1 MKTNRREFLKQA
13 AAASALTAGAIPAV
27 HGGVDETIQ
36 VALVGAGGRGT
47 GAAEDAL
54 SVKSGQT
61 KLVAMA
67 DVFDVKLKRSH
78 QTLSGGGVK
87 AKVDVPPDRRFIGF
101 DGYKKAMDCLKK
113 DDIVILTTPL
123 AFRAVMF
130 EYAISKGLNVFMEKP
145 VTADGPTSKKMLGL
159 AEEAT
164 KKGLKCGVGLMV
176 RHCRGRMELKK
187 RIEDGEI
194 GDIVAM
200 RAYRMHGPVGSAF
213 SRPKGVEPGT
223 GEMTELMY
231 QIHRFHSFIWAS
243 GGLFS
248 DFYIHQIDETSWM
261 KGSWPVKAVASG
273 GRHYRGDAVDQ
284 NFDNYS
290 VEYTY
295 GDGSKLFFY
304 GRTMKGA
311 RQEMTSYVHGSK
323 GSAVVS
329 SGGHTPGRVRTWKG
343 QKMTDDQLI
352 WAFPQ
357 PEPNPYREEWNDLVE
372 AIRENKPYNEV
383 KRGVEASVV
392 TSMGRMAAHTA
403 QEITF
408 DQMLNCPHAM
418 APDLEKF
425 EGPNSPAPVQ
435 ADKDGK
441 YPIPQPGELKD
452 REY

>member
-1 MKTNRREFLKQA
+1 
-13 AAASALTAGAIPAV
+13 
-27 HGGVDETIQ
+27 
-36 VALVGAGGRGT
+36 
-47 GAAEDAL
+47 
-54 SVKSGQT
+54 
-61 KLVAMA
+61 
-67 DVFDVKLKRSH
+67 
-78 QTLSGGGVK
+78 
-87 AKVDVPPDRRFIGF
+87 
-101 DGYKKAMDCLKK
+101 
-113 DDIVILTTPL
+113 
-123 AFRAVMF
+123 
-130 EYAISKGLNVFMEKP
+130 
-145 VTADGPTSKKMLGL
+145 
-159 AEEAT
+159 
-164 KKGLKCGVGLMV
+164 
-176 RHCRGRMELKK
+176 
-187 RIEDGEI
+187 
-194 GDIVAM
+194 
-200 RAYRMHGPVGSAF
+200 
-213 SRPKGVEPGT
+213 
-223 GEMTELMY
+223 
-231 QIHRFHSFIWAS
+231 
-243 GGLFS
+243 
-248 DFYIHQIDETSWM
+248 
-261 KGSWPVKAVASG
+261 
-273 GRHYRGDAVDQ
+273 VDQ